1 MSESRAM
8 VSDEVTGTEPVE
20 VETAVLAA
28 RTEHLAPLYDAA
40 IRTFVWGFRLGAALL
55 ALGIGMALVKGE
67 PLGREADPISGVLAE
82 VLAGNASGI
91 IDLAILWFMLTP
103 VAATI
108 VAGGP
113 AVRVAVAGGAGH
125 SWGEYCAGVE
135 SLGSGWRPCHA
146 ASELS
151 EASRLQERSVRRRED
166 APLTLRMTRPL
177 LVTLALNLR
186 RRFHVE

>member
-1 MSESRAM
+1 M

-108 VAGGP
+108 V
-113 AVRVAVAGGAGH
+113 VAVSFWRLGDRRYALLSLAVLVIL
-125 SWGEYCAGVE
+125 GV
-135 SLGSGWRPCHA
+135 SIA
-146 ASELS
+146 
-151 EASRLQERSVRRRED
+151 
-166 APLTLRMTRPL
+166 
-177 LVTLALNLR
+177 LALNR
-186 RRFHVE
+186 